1 MKKPTRYTLV
11 ALIIVALVVAA
22 VALRLQR
29 QHQLA
34 VMAPPQ
40 TTPWAVDTT
49 VVATGRATLGFPA
62 LALVKGE
69 NDVAVAPRLGGI
81 ILEMGPREGERV
93 DQGMVLARIDTR
105 ELDDKLA
112 SLEAQLAGARA
123 DAQRKARDARRTAEL
138 LKDKSISES
147 QADQTQAAARSAQ
160 EQVNSLEKQIGAE
173 RTRMGY
179 AEIAAPFTGVISER
193 LADPGDLAAVGK
205 PLYRIVATS
214 GGRIEVRLP
223 ASVLEQ
229 VKPGN
234 EVILDHHGQ
243 VVSLAAARV
252 YPSLDERS
260 LGRME
265 IDVDELPFNVAPGGL
280 ISARVITEA
289 IDHALLVPAD
299 TVLSS
304 SDDHQAWVFRLSA
317 DNPPVVGRV
326 PVHIRM
332 RGAEGVAVEGD
343 LQPGDRLV
351 MAHETLLLRLQD
363 GDTVRIERQAQ

>member
-1 MKKPTRYTLV
+1 MKKPVRYTLV

-22 VALRLQR
+22 LALHRQR

-34 VMAPPQ
+34 VMEPPQ
-40 TTPWAVDTT
+40 LSPWAVDTT
-49 VVATGRATLGFPA
+49 VVATGRATQGFPA

-69 NDVAVAPRLGGI
+69 NNVAVAPRLEGI

-112 SLEAQLAGARA
+112 SLQAQLAGARA
-123 DAQRKARDARRTAEL
+123 DAQRKARDAARTAEL
-138 LKDKSISES
+138 LQDKSISES
-147 QADQTQAAARSAQ
+147 QADQTQSAARSAQ
-160 EQVNSLEKQIGAE
+160 EQVNSLEKQIAAE
-173 RTRMGY
+173 RTRLGY
-179 AEIAAPFTGVISER
+179 AQIAAPFTGVISER

-234 EVILDHHGQ
+234 EVVLEHHGQ
-243 VVSLAAARV
+243 IVSLEAARV
-252 YPSLDERS
+252 FPSLDERS

-280 ISARVITEA
+280 ISARVITRA
-289 IDHALLVPAD
+289 INKALLAPAD
-299 TVLSS
+299 AVLSS
-304 SDDHQAWVFRLSA
+304 ADDSQAWVYRLST
-317 DNPPVVGRV
+317 DQPPVVTRI
-326 PVHIRM
+326 PVRIRM
-332 RGAEGVAVEGD
+332 RAAEGVALEGD
-343 LQPGDRLV
+343 LQPGDRLIV
-351 MAHETLLLRLQD
+351 AHETLLRRLQD

>member
-1 MKKPTRYTLV
+1 MKKPVRYSLV
-11 ALIIVALVVAA
+11 ALIFFALVVAA
-22 VALRLQR
+22 LALHRQR
-29 QHQLA
+29 QHQLT

-40 TTPWAVDTT
+40 ILPWAVDTT
-49 VVATGRATLGFPA
+49 VVATGRATQGFPA

-69 NDVAVAPRLGGI
+69 NDVAVSPRLGGI

-112 SLEAQLAGARA
+112 SVQAQLAGARA
-123 DAQRKARDARRTAEL
+123 DAQRKARDAARVTEL
-138 LKDKSISES
+138 LQDKSISES
-147 QADQTQAAARSAQ
+147 QADQTQSAARSAQ
-160 EQVNSLEKQIGAE
+160 EQANSLEKQIAAE
-173 RTRMGY
+173 RTRLGY

-234 EVILDHHGQ
+234 EVVLEHHGQ
-243 VVSLAAARV
+243 IVSLQAARV

-280 ISARVITEA
+280 ISARVITKA
-289 IDHALLVPAD
+289 IDKALLAPAD
-299 TVLSS
+299 AVLSS
-304 SDDHQAWVFRLSA
+304 SDDSQAWVYKLSP
-317 DNPPVVGRV
+317 DQPPVVTRV
-326 PVHIRM
+326 PVRIRM
-332 RGAEGVAVEGD
+332 RGAEGVALEGD
-343 LQPGDRLV
+343 LQSGDRLIV
-351 MAHETLLLRLQD
+351 AHETLLRRLQD